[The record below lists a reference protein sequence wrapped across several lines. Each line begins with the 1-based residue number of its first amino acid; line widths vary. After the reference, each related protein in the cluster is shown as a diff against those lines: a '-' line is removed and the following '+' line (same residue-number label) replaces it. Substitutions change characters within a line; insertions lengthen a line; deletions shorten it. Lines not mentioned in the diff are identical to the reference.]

1 VEKGSIKAGQS
12 DLKGSRVF
20 ELSGGHPALDLV
32 NTLDWRFRESGPE
45 ELLEDYRE
53 VVRFT
58 TQSGLMDAAD
68 ARRLLRGAPDNKAAN
83 VLAQVRTL
91 REAAAEVLY
100 AVVDGKRVSAS
111 AVKRLED
118 CFTLA
123 RQQQELRWVGGKLE
137 WELKQSTSL
146 PDLPLWLLSLSVA
159 AFMTSEQMHLL
170 RECGNPECR
179 WLFVDTSKN
188 HTRRWCDMKICGN
201 RMKARRFKEQH
212 RSV

>member
-1 VEKGSIKAGQS
+1 VEKGSIKAGGS
-12 DLKGSRVF
+12 DPKGDRVF
-20 ELSGGHPALDLV
+20 ELSGGNPALDLV

-45 ELLEDYRE
+45 EWLEVDGD

-58 TQSGLMDAAD
+58 VQRGEMDAGD
-68 ARRLLRGAPDNKAAN
+68 ARKLLRSIPENKAAK
-83 VLAQVRTL
+83 VLEHVRAL

-100 AVVDGKRVSAS
+100 DAVDGKRPSTS

-118 CFTLA
+118 CFTTA
-123 RQQQELRWVGGKLE
+123 RQQRELRWVGRKLE
-137 WELKQSTSL
+137 WGLKQSTYI
-146 PDLPLWLLSLSVA
+146 PELPLWLLSLSTE
-159 AFMTSEQMHLL
+159 AFMTSEHMHLL
-170 RECGNPECR
+170 RECGNAECR

-212 RSV
+212 RS